1 MCQDGGRIWECDT
14 PGCER
19 GVCSNCIDIPPSELS
34 QLDRPDVHFTC
45 VSCEWIAKGN
55 RKEDQIEEPY
65 FVGPFFFLVKLYMI
79 YLFIYLL
86 LLLFF
91 QGFTI
96 GGQPVF
102 DHFLKVKGTFELAT
116 NASVQSPPTLMIHLR
131 LKNLPHLAHFTI
143 VHELLAEYYH
153 ESEGQLQ
160 VLDMPF
166 AIENDEEAAEW
177 TVMVTNQLR
186 MLRPHEHAVV
196 FITTHSD
203 PDRGD
208 LWTKKSES
216 PHEEPCAVTVSDVS
230 SGVFYQI
237 ILILIINSTVALY
250 NPWPFFCQA

>member
-1 MCQDGGRIWECDT
+1 MGGASGNATLPAASEASAPTASISHPLSLASSTGLTYTSRAFRASGLPRAI
-14 PGCER
+14 ER
-19 GVCSNCIDIPPSELS
+19 KIKLKNPIL
-34 QLDRPDVHFTC
+34 
-45 VSCEWIAKGN
+45 WA
-55 RKEDQIEEPY
+55 
-65 FVGPFFFLVKLYMI
+65 PFFFLVKLYMI

-153 ESEGQLQ
+153 ESEGRLQ